1 MNITRKVRVK
11 NNEWRYDPET
21 GFLRCTVIV
30 LKSGVMEYVA
40 GELPNMPEGLQV
52 ARVYVSPEELS
63 LPESVITL
71 EGMPAVVGH
80 IWQSTTTRNTG
91 CGNVAGT
98 PYVIHSEVAEVA
110 ELYCDVLVTDPET
123 VRRIMLSD
131 GDEEKLVEISSAFDA
146 RVTWTPGIAAG
157 ISHDGTFSEI
167 SYNHIAL
174 LPTGCGRAGETVR
187 IINQKD
193 EAKMEFTRIKL
204 RSGGFARVA
213 NEDVPALEA
222 DMKAADEEVKK
233 TIDPAKLQETLDA
246 LVAAKKER
254 DDAQA
259 KIDELE
265 GSVAALRE
273 QLEDALSD
281 TTVEA
286 AAEQMS
292 AEKDEAEQVLV
303 ANSLTMTPEL
313 KKLRGHPLRVA
324 VVNSIRKA
332 SGRAELT
339 AEQTGKED
347 FVSGM
352 FGTIKETVAVRAPHG
367 SEAFQVQNSA
377 VKQPVNAFN
386 RAYGKKEGGK

>member
-1 MNITRKVRVK
+1 MNITKRVRVK

-40 GELPNMPEGLQV
+40 GELPGMPEGLQV

-63 LPESVITL
+63 MPESVITL

-80 IWQSTTTRNTG
+80 VWQSTGTRNTG
-91 CGNVAGT
+91 CGNVAGA
-98 PYVIHSEVAEVA
+98 PYVVGEEVV
-110 ELYCDVLVTDPET
+110 ELYCDVLVTDPEA
-123 VRRIMLSD
+123 VRRIMLAD

-146 RVTWTPGIAAG
+146 RVTWIPGIAAG
-157 ISHDGTFSEI
+157 ISHDGTFQEI

-174 LPTGCGRAGETVR
+174 LPIGCGRAGETVR

-193 EAKMEFTRIKL
+193 EGKMEFTRIKV
-204 RSGGFARVA
+204 RNGTTVRVA

-222 DMKAADEEVKK
+222 DMKATDEEVKK
-233 TIDPAKLQETLDA
+233 TVDPAKLQETLDA
-246 LVAAKKER
+246 LKAAKDER
-254 DDAQA
+254 DAAQK

-265 GSVAALRE
+265 GSVEALRS

-303 ANSLTMTPEL
+303 ANSLTMTAEM

-324 VVNSIRKA
+324 VVNSIRGA
-332 SGRAELT
+332 TGRAELT
-339 AEQTGKED
+339 ADQSAKQE

-352 FGTIKETVAVRAPHG
+352 FDTIREGVTVRAPHG
-367 SEAFQVQNSA
+367 SEAFKVLNSA
-377 VKQPVNAFN
+377 QKAPVNAFN
-386 RAYGKKEGGK
+386 RAYGKKEEKK